1 MENVPDPAPSRVS
14 RSHPQQV
21 DVSRDGRGRRNK
33 RHLTWLALLDSGLL
47 MVAIVFTPLLNPP
60 QCPDYATRMP
70 DGSYCIIGANIGAG
84 LLWMAGVVLVVAGA
98 LGLVGSLVTA
108 WWERR

>member
-1 MENVPDPAPSRVS
+1 M
-14 RSHPQQV
+14 
-21 DVSRDGRGRRNK
+21 

-84 LLWMAGVVLVVAGA
+84 LICMAGIVLVVAGVV
-98 LGLVGSLVTA
+98 GLVGSLVTA
-108 WWERR
+108 R